1 MVADD
6 QMGGSQ
12 AEDPLPS
19 SGVLELASAGGAVP
33 VQASPLATD
42 AASIAPSSGVSS
54 SRVPLWD
61 RLPRSI
67 WLMSVFAL
75 CQ

>member
-6 QMGGSQ
+6 QMAGSQ

-19 SGVLELASAGGAVP
+19 SGILELASAGGAVP
-33 VQASPLATD
+33 VQASPLATET
-42 AASIAPSSGVSS
+42 ASSTSPSGVS

-67 WLMSVFAL
+67 WLMGILAL

>member
-6 QMGGSQ
+6 QMAGSQ

-19 SGVLELASAGGAVP
+19 GGILELASAGGAVP
-33 VQASPLATD
+33 IQASPLTSD
-42 AASIAPSSGVSS
+42 AASTAQSSGVSS